1 MKKVYIE
8 RIPFVL
14 AAITVVVM
22 AASTFIEASAGTPF
36 VSRYVYGTWWFTLL
50 WAALAVTSVWTIM
63 RSWSWKKAITTGLHL
78 SMLIILAGALLT
90 SLTSEKGTLHLR
102 KGEGV
107 SMYKN
112 NEGKMVQMPFTL
124 RLTSFKVICYAG
136 TQAPQDYE
144 SRFVCTDRK
153 GGEES
158 ECVVSMNNIF
168 HEKGYRLYQ
177 SSFDSDM
184 EGSWLLVNHD
194 PYGTPIVYLGYALFA
209 LFSVLMMVRRSGR
222 LKALLASPALKWTA
236 VAALLVVNALPVAAE
251 NGDGGG
257 VTVVERQQAD
267 SFVEKQVLY
276 NDRVV
281 PMNTVAIDFVEKIT
295 GRRSFRSLS
304 AEQVLLSWMLYPGE
318 WQYVPMIRIKSARL
332 REQLGVE
339 GACAR
344 FADFF
349 ESDGTY
355 KLNALLSQRNSQ
367 PSALNKAVDA
377 ADESVGIILMLTKGQ
392 LFKPAPADIR
402 RTDMQIKA
410 EVLYNR
416 LDMTSILFKVN
427 LTLGLFL
434 FLVFMARLLYGPDG
448 IRRQWLRKGMQRA
461 WSYAPA
467 VLAID
472 TLALA
477 FYYCLRWYVS
487 GTIPLANGYETMI
500 FVALALLIVGCVL
513 CRSLPF
519 IVPFAF
525 LLSGFTLLVSHLGQM
540 NPQITPLMPVLHSPW
555 LSAHVSVIMVS
566 YSLYAFMMLGGLVAL
581 LLMARGGHGGQV
593 KTLAVVSRI
602 MLYPATLL
610 LGIGIFLGSIW
621 ANVSWGSYWSW
632 DPKEVWA
639 LITMMVYCL
648 PFHTHFMR
656 SLADDRRFHVFTV
669 AAFLLV
675 LMTYFGV
682 NYFLSGMHSYS

>member
-1 MKKVYIE
+1 MKKSYID

-36 VSRYVYGTWWFTLL
+36 VSRHIYGAWWFTLL
-50 WAALAVTSVWTIM
+50 WAALAATSVWTIM
-63 RSWSWKKAITTGLHL
+63 RSWSWKKAVTTGLHL

-144 SRFVCTDRK
+144 SRFVCTDRE

-184 EGSWLLVNHD
+184 DGSWLLVNHD
-194 PYGTPIVYLGYALFA
+194 PYGTPVVYVGYALFA
-209 LFSVLMMVRRSGR
+209 LFSLLMMVRCSGR
-222 LKALLASPALKWTA
+222 LKALLASPSLKWTGVVALLLVNSSAFA
-236 VAALLVVNALPVAAE
+236 VAADS
-251 NGDGGG
+251 GRGT
-257 VTVVERQQAD
+257 TVVERQQAD

-281 PMNTVAIDFVEKIT
+281 PMNTVAIDFVEKMT
-295 GRRSFRSLS
+295 GRRSFRSLT

-318 WQYVPMIRIKSARL
+318 WQYVPMIRIKSSRL
-332 REQLGVE
+332 RELLGVD
-339 GACAR
+339 GDYAR
-344 FADFF
+344 FMDFF
-349 ESDGTY
+349 KSDGTY

-392 LFKPAPADIR
+392 LFKPVPANIR
-402 RTDMQIKA
+402 RSDMQIKA
-410 EVLYNR
+410 EVMYNR
-416 LDMTSILFKVN
+416 FDMTSMLFKVN
-427 LTLGLFL
+427 LTLGLCL
-434 FLVFMARLLYGPDG
+434 FLVFMARLLYGPNG
-448 IRRQWLRKGMQRA
+448 IGRQWLCKGMQRA
-461 WSYAPA
+461 WRYAPA
-467 VLAID
+467 VLVID
-472 TLALA
+472 TLSLA

-487 GTIPLANGYETMI
+487 GTIPLSNGYETMI
-500 FVALALLIVGCVL
+500 FVALALLIVGCAL
-513 CRSLPF
+513 CKRLPF
-519 IVPFAF
+519 TVPFAF

-581 LLMARGGHGGQV
+581 LLMARGGHDDQV

-648 PFHTHFMR
+648 PFHTRFMR